1 MGAQNSDPAQ
11 ERRGTDRHLFGVGHG
26 GLRMRTVRL
35 PSVAGPPLAWSALA
49 GVRSRLPLDLQ
60 FLGEHDGVPD
70 RP

>member
-49 GVRSRLPLDLQ
+49 GYQEVDHGDDVCGRGSCRAVLQ
-60 FLGEHDGVPD
+60 
-70 RP
+70 